1 MLENMIFCLPA
12 SKHKEAEIR
21 QCLQAHPEI
30 RYVSLCGLDIVG
42 DDTDEK
48 IPIENML
55 DDVGHFLSFGVQTD
69 GSSVFLPKIAEINNA
84 RVDILPDLSVNWYV
98 DYNYQNIDEATG
110 LPMGTLRIPSYLVHN
125 DKAEVGSRIILRDAI
140 KVFKTGLMNL
150 LKENPYVFEYLPFDS
165 IDDIAEIKLT
175 SATELEFYVK
185 TPDDVADKDRLHT
198 SQELKEQY
206 WKRTLGPVRTAL
218 ERTLIVLNRYGFEI
232 EMAHKEVGGVKPKLM
247 HDGDFDHIMEQLEID
262 WKYSDPMQAA
272 DNDKQ
277 VRYIVKDIF
286 RNHGLDVTFMA
297 KPIEGVAGSGK
308 HTHIGVAVLLKDG
321 RLINLFT
328 AKDVHKDYLSPIGY
342 ACLMGLLKNYEII
355 SPLANCTND
364 AYNRLK
370 PGFEAP
376 VSVVTSLG
384 HTVEAPSRNRTILV
398 GLIRD
403 MRNLMATRFELRSP
417 NPKSNTHLV
426 LSAVYMSMLDGLR
439 AALENGKTPADLFQ
453 SLTKEYGEEDFY
465 LEKDRV
471 YRTEK
476 NIFDDYS
483 QEEREKYFGKAPAT
497 VWEAL
502 KGFDLYPEKA
512 NLLFTGNMMEPIDL
526 ESYKIAVLSQWATE
540 LHNRIIPGMRKSV
553 RECEKCHDSLDCAD
567 IDEVRWRKIRSLR
580 KEISQDATEKT
591 SLLTKLSNA
600 LDTADYNTASDLQKL
615 AQEKVAELEALY
627 SEYKKNLL

>member
-206 WKRTLGPVRTAL
+206 WKRTLGLVRTAL

>member
-12 SKHKEAEIR
+12 NKHKEAEIR
-21 QCLQAHPEI
+21 QCLKAHPEI

-55 DDVGHFLSFGVQTD
+55 DDVEHFLSFGVQTD

-98 DYNYQNIDEATG
+98 DYNYQNIDDLTG

-150 LKENPYVFEYLPFDS
+150 LKENPYVFEFLPFDS

-218 ERTLIVLNRYGFEI
+218 ERTLDVLNRYGFEI

-308 HTHIGVAVLLKDG
+308 HTHIGVAALLKDG
-321 RLINLFT
+321 RTVNLFT
-328 AKDVHKDYLSPIGY
+328 AKDIHKDYLSPIGY

-403 MRNLMATRFELRSP
+403 MRNSMATRFELRSP

-439 AALENGKTPADLFQ
+439 ASLGSGKTPADLFH
-453 SLTKEYGEEDFY
+453 SIAKEYGEEDFY

-476 NIFDDYS
+476 NIFDDYT
-483 QEEREKYFGKAPAT
+483 QEERERYFGKAPAT

-502 KGFDLYPEKA
+502 QGFELYPEKA
-512 NLLFTGNMMEPIDL
+512 SLLFTGNTMEPIDL
-526 ESYKIAVLSQWATE
+526 ESYKVAVLSQWATE
-540 LHNRIIPGMRKSV
+540 LQNRLIPGMRKNV
-553 RECEKCHDSLDCAD
+553 RACEKCHDSLDCAD
-567 IDEVRWRKIRSLR
+567 LDEVRWKKVRSMR
-580 KEISQDATEKT
+580 KEISQDTTEKT
-591 SLLTKLSNA
+591 SLLTKLAKA
-600 LDTADYNTASDLQKL
+600 LDAGDYSTASDLQKL